1 MGRVRRLLIILAAV
15 AAAVVVAGLFVQSNY
30 YLYLPDKAHPVDAL
44 VTVPGEKK
52 TDENPGGGGIYM
64 VDVLVAKA
72 SLAERAIPAV
82 RGDGATLVPAQAVNP
97 AGVSQKQLHQQGLN
111 QMSQSQ
117 EDAVTVALRH
127 LGYKVK
133 VSRDGAEVIEVDPK
147 YPAQGELEV
156 GDVIV
161 EARGLEV
168 KTPDEL
174 QRAMAAVKPGQAVD
188 LVVMRD
194 KKQVPLTVGTT
205 KSPNPKTP
213 DKAIFGIVVQQAAEY
228 TFPIDIKFDSG
239 AIGGPSAGLAFS
251 LDIVDELGEDID
263 KGRKIAVTGTI
274 DLAGRVGEIGGIK
287 QKTIGARQSG
297 ATIFVVPDA
306 NAAGARKYAD
316 DMKIV
321 PVTTFDEALAR
332 LGGK

>member
-1 MGRVRRLLIILAAV
+1 MGRVRRVLLILASV
-15 AAAVVVAGLFVQSNY
+15 AAVVVVGSLFVQSSY
-30 YLYLPDKAHPVDAL
+30 YLYLPDKARPVDDL

-52 TDENPGGGGIYM
+52 TDKNPNGAGIYM
-64 VDVLVAKA
+64 VDVLVSKA
-72 SLAERAIPAV
+72 SLAERAVPAF
-82 RGDGATLVPAQAVNP
+82 RGDGATMVPGKAVNP
-97 AGVSQKQLHQQGLN
+97 AGVSQRQLHQQGLN

-133 VSRDGAEVIEVDPK
+133 VSRDGAEVVEVDPK

-168 KTPDEL
+168 KTPDDL

-194 KKQVPLTVGTT
+194 KKEVPLTVGTK

-213 DKAIFGIVVQQAAEY
+213 NKAIFGIIVQQAAEY

-251 LDIVDELGEDID
+251 LDIVDELGQDVD
-263 KGRKIAVTGTI
+263 KGRKVAVTGTI

-297 ATIFVVPDA
+297 ATIFLVPDA
-306 NAAGARKYAD
+306 NAPDARKYAD
-316 DMKIV
+316 GMKIV
-321 PVTTFDEALAR
+321 AVTTFDEALAK
-332 LGGK
+332 LGSK

>member
-1 MGRVRRLLIILAAV
+1 MKRLLIILGAV
-15 AAAVVVAGLFVQSNY
+15 AAAVVIGSLFIPSDY
-30 YLYLPDKAHPVDAL
+30 YLYLPDKARPVDSL

-52 TDENPGGGGIYM
+52 TDENSNGGGIYM

-72 SLAERAIPAV
+72 SLAERVFPEI
-82 RGDGATLVPAQAVNP
+82 RDGATLLPAKAVNP
-97 AGVSQKQLHQQGLN
+97 GGVSQKQLNQQGLN
-111 QMSQSQ
+111 QMTQSQ
-117 EDAVTVALRH
+117 EAAVTVALRH

-133 VSRDGAEVIEVDPK
+133 VSRDGAEVIQVDPD
-147 YPAQGELEV
+147 YPADGELEV

-161 EARGLEV
+161 ESRGLEV
-168 KTPDEL
+168 KSPEDL
-174 QRAMAAVKPGQAVD
+174 QRAMADVKPGQKVD
-188 LVVMRD
+188 IVVER
-194 KKQVPLTVGTT
+194 KGKRVPLTVGTA

-213 DKAIFGIVVQQAAEY
+213 DKAIFGIVVEQAAEF
-228 TFPIDIKFDSG
+228 TFPIDIKFNSG

-274 DLAGRVGEIGGIK
+274 DLAGRVGVIGGIK

-297 ATIFVVPDA
+297 ATLFLVPDE
-306 NAAGARKYAD
+306 NAAEARKYAD

-321 PVTTFDEALAR
+321 PVTTFDEALAK
-332 LGGK
+332 LGAQ